1 MIKRLIFDIDGTLV
15 AGVDFRPAQEEMLK
29 RAKIYSKENLSKLV
43 MAIETYED
51 NFDCYSKIN
60 FIKHIN
66 SFLDINL
73 EEKYSEEIIE
83 ICKDIMID
91 KNDRIVNL
99 LQELSSKYEMVIL
112 SNFFEE
118 VQRSRLTKM
127 GINQFFTE
135 YYGEKLIK
143 PNRQVYIDACRGHNP
158 NECVMIGDNFRLDI
172 KPARELGINTIY
184 INPKEEQVEFPDVI
198 SIKKIED
205 LSDEIIFNMN
215 KQKVIV

>member
-51 NFDCYSKIN
+51 NFDCYNKIN

-66 SFLDINL
+66 SFLDIKL